1 MMYGCHNFIY
11 ITKRGMIIHYREEF
25 FELSR
30 EKPPIA
36 K

>member
-11 ITKRGMIIHYREEF
+11 ITKRRIVHHHERL